1 MPPFLPSSLAW
12 PRSFHPP
19 QLAPTL
25 FLLAFVGADWWGVHR
40 LSPQDVLLGYIVFA
54 KNWIWMLL
62 GAACTLWFTLLPPT
76 YYTLCPFPRLAC
88 WPPMEI
94 ESALPA
100 ASCLPC
106 SSLSG
111 LKTCTRLS
119 KPNAKAPL
127 AHVHYFSLSFPR
139 ASPLPHQP
147 CVSLRLSDLLT
158 FVSLSPQD
166 RSSPNSPISDS

>member
-1 MPPFLPSSLAW
+1 M
-12 PRSFHPP
+12 
-19 QLAPTL
+19 
-25 FLLAFVGADWWGVHR
+25 GVHR
-40 LSPQDVLLGYIVFA
+40 LSPQDVLLGYPGFA
-54 KNWIWMLL
+54 KNWIWMPL
-62 GAACTLWFTLLPPT
+62 GGACTLWFTLLPST
-76 YYTLCPFPRLAC
+76 YYTLRPFPRLPC
-88 WPPMEI
+88 WPLMEI

-119 KPNAKAPL
+119 KPNVKAPL

-158 FVSLSPQD
+158 YVVSLPTRPVKPKFPHQ
-166 RSSPNSPISDS
+166 